1 MLFVDAGNNRIAI
14 GSTGSTGDLH
24 VLQNGTTAADGICLE
39 KSDGNKWQNSVSSNE
54 NLYWYY
60 NGSYRAYLD
69 EVSVVGALDFTG
81 QHRSDSAEALKDA
94 SNVGLI
100 VSSTGVLSNLET
112 GALATINES
121 LPIVELSAADNDKR
135 VYGVISDV
143 EDPNADQREY
153 ATGAWVSVYEKA
165 DNRLI
170 INALGE
176 GAVWVI
182 DKDGPLENGDYI
194 TTCTIPGYGV
204 PQADDL
210 LHNYTVAKITQDC
223 SFDLSST
230 GYTCE
235 EITIDG
241 VTYLRALV
249 ACTYHC
255 G

>member
-1 MLFVDAGNNRIAI
+1 MFAYEGSQRGYLSTAVDVANI
-14 GSTGSTGDLH
+14 T
-24 VLQNGTTAADGICLE
+24 
-39 KSDGNKWQNSVSSNE
+39 
-54 NLYWYY
+54 
-60 NGSYRAYLD
+60 
-69 EVSVVGALDFTG
+69 FTG
-81 QHRSDSAEALKDA
+81 QHIAESSDSLKTDE
-94 SNVGLI
+94 NIGLI
-100 VSSTGVLSNLET
+100 VSSTGVLKNLNAESI
-112 GALATINES
+112 ATINES
-121 LPIVELSAADNDKR
+121 LPIVNLSNIINDKK
-135 VYGVISDV
+135 VFGVISRI
-143 EDPNADQREY
+143 EDSGTDERTHSAGNF
-153 ATGAWVSVYEKA
+153 VSSYEKL

-170 INALGE
+170 VNSIGE

-194 TTCTIPGYGV
+194 TTCTVPGYGV